1 MLFNSFQFLLV
12 FLPATLAGFYAIARF
27 GHRSA
32 LAWLA
37 LMSLVFYAWSDV
49 SNLPILLVSVAWN
62 FIFGRAIC
70 KSTSRAQSQ
79 TILFFGVGGNILALI
94 FYKYLNLFVSA
105 LGVFPVFTIRLD
117 PITLP
122 LGISFFTFTQIAF
135 LVDAHKRKVN
145 DPHFTSYL
153 LFVSYFP
160 HLIAGPIIHHKDVIP
175 QFERKAML
183 SASTTNFSLGFS
195 IFTVGLIKKVLLAD
209 SIAPHATAVF
219 ESAKLGPL
227 TFYEAWLGALSY
239 TMQLYFDFSGY
250 SDMAVGLSLLFGVWL
265 PFNFN
270 SPYKSTSIVD
280 FWRRWHITLSQ
291 FLRDYL
297 YIPLGGSRHG
307 NIRRYANL
315 MITMALGG
323 FWHGA
328 NWTFLFWGVL
338 HGAYLIAN
346 HAVRALLSN
355 LGFTTRTWWSDLA
368 GWFITFVA
376 VVFAWVL
383 FKADSLPQAFGMW
396 RSMAD
401 FGSALSSAG
410 QTTFPHLKVGVGYLV
425 VIPLMLI
432 AFFGPNTQT
441 IFRDDQARM
450 NCPDDHVDHG
460 SRVRWQPT
468 LVWAGAFGLAF
479 VVGLLSLF
487 NVSEFIYF
495 NF

>member
-12 FLPATLAGFYAIARF
+12 YLPATLAGFYAIARF

-37 LMSLVFYAWSDV
+37 LMSLVFYAWWDV
-49 SNLPILLVSVAWN
+49 SNLPILLVSIAWN
-62 FIFGRAIC
+62 FLFGRAIC
-70 KSTSRAQSQ
+70 DSQSQ
-79 TILFFGVGGNILALI
+79 DRSKRLLFFGVAGNVLALV

-105 LGVFPVFTIRLD
+105 LEGFPGFTFTME
-117 PITLP
+117 PIPLP

-135 LVDAHKRKVN
+135 LVDAHQRKVK
-145 DPHFTSYL
+145 DPHLTSYL

-175 QFERKAML
+175 QFEDKAIL
-183 SASTTNFSLGFS
+183 SPSAANFGLGFS
-195 IFTVGLIKKVLLAD
+195 IFTVGLIKKVLMAD

-219 ESAKLGPL
+219 EAAKQGPL

-297 YIPLGGSRHG
+297 YIPLGGNRHG
-307 NIRRYANL
+307 KVRRYGNL

-328 NWTFLFWGVL
+328 NWTFLFWGIL
-338 HGAYLIAN
+338 HGAYLVLN
-346 HAVRALLSN
+346 HVASAAFATLGLTARSWWRDATGWLL
-355 LGFTTRTWWSDLA
+355 
-368 GWFITFVA
+368 TFLA

-383 FKADSLPQAFGMW
+383 FRSDTLPQAFGIW
-396 RSMAD
+396 RSMVD
-401 FGSALSSAG
+401 IGSALSSVG
-410 QTTFPHLKVGVGYLV
+410 QSVFPHLKVGAGYLV
-425 VIPLMLI
+425 VVPLMLI

-441 IFRDDQARM
+441 IFRIDQARM
-450 NCPDDHVDHG
+450 NCPDDHIDRG
-460 SRVRWQPT
+460 SWVRWRPT
-468 LVWAGAFGLAF
+468 PAWALGLGLVL
-479 VVGLLSLF
+479 VIGLLSLF

>member
-1 MLFNSFQFLLV
+1 MLFNSFPFLLV
-12 FLPATLAGFYAIARF
+12 YLPATLAGFFALARF

-32 LAWLA
+32 IAGLAVTSVA
-37 LMSLVFYAWSDV
+37 FYAWWDV
-49 SNLPILLVSVAWN
+49 SNLPILLCSIAWN
-62 FIFGRAIC
+62 FLIGRAIC
-70 KSTSRAQSQ
+70 HSKLPQGSRRL
-79 TILFFGVGGNILALI
+79 LFVGVAGNILALVI
-94 FYKYLNLFVSA
+94 YKYLNLFVSA
-105 LGVFPVFTIRLD
+105 LAGIPGLTFSID
-117 PITLP
+117 PIPLP

-135 LVDAHKRKVN
+135 LVDAHRRKVE
-145 DPHFTSYL
+145 DPHLTSYL

-175 QFERKAML
+175 QFERPIFLRPSPA
-183 SASTTNFSLGFS
+183 NFTLGFS
-195 IFTVGLIKKVLLAD
+195 IFTIGLLKKVLLAD
-209 SIAPHATAVF
+209 SISPHATAVF
-219 ESAKLGPL
+219 DAAKLAHL
-227 TFYEAWLGALSY
+227 TFFEAWLGALAY

-270 SPYKSTSIVD
+270 SPYKSTNIID

-307 NIRRYANL
+307 SVRRYANL

-338 HGAYLIAN
+338 HGGFLVVN
-346 HAVRALLSN
+346 HATNAVAAR
-355 LGFTTRTWWSDLA
+355 LGLNKHNRWSAVA
-368 GWFITFVA
+368 GWVCTFVA
-376 VVFAWVL
+376 VVFAWVM
-383 FKADSLPQAFGMW
+383 FRADTIHQAFGLW
-396 RSMAD
+396 SSMIDLKLVANAGLQ
-401 FGSALSSAG
+401 GS
-410 QTTFPHLKVGVGYLV
+410 FPHIKLEAGYMVL
-425 VIPLMLI
+425 IPLLLL
-432 AFFGPNTQT
+432 ALFAPNTQT
-441 IFRDDQARM
+441 IFRLEQTRM
-450 NCPDDHVDHG
+450 NCPDNHIDQG
-460 SRVRWQPT
+460 SCIVWRPT
-468 LVWAGAFGLAF
+468 LTWAVGLGLAF